1 MAKGEGR
8 GKGDA
13 FTTVLVIIIIIC
25 CVCLILLT
33 IGYWLTIANT
43 QDSSEQVSSPGL
55 VIAVA
60 VVSAVLLIILAIIG
74 FFAAIKKNAQWL
86 CCFAASNAAMWV
98 FTMIQLVVFY
108 YAFRTC
114 QKNRDF
120 DSGLPGLFNTVCD
133 PGFDDIRLWIPS
145 FCALGVT
152 SCACTA
158 AYILCIHVKDDDG
171 DSKEAKNYYS

>member
-1 MAKGEGR
+1 VLKIKLTMAKGEGR

-74 FFAAIKKNAQWL
+74 FFCRDKKECTVVVLLRSIQCSHVGIHNDTTCCLLL
-86 CCFAASNAAMWV
+86 C
-98 FTMIQLVVFY
+98 L
-108 YAFRTC
+108 
-114 QKNRDF
+114 
-120 DSGLPGLFNTVCD
+120 
-133 PGFDDIRLWIPS
+133 
-145 FCALGVT
+145 
-152 SCACTA
+152 
-158 AYILCIHVKDDDG
+158 
-171 DSKEAKNYYS
+171 